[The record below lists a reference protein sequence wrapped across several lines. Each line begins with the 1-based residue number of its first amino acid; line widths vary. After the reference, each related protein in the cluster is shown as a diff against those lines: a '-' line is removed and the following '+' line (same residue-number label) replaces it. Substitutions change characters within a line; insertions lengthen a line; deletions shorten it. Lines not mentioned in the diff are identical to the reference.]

1 MVRYFFGIL
10 IFLVCSNT
18 KAQDTTLTFTK
29 EEFAKIKFIKQA
41 LKGLPANCIIQSYD
55 ISMYMI
61 NGVKT
66 KSYMAG
72 QKDQFTPQFLDHAAK
87 NGREMTISK
96 LKTSCV
102 EGSYKTKYVIVV
114 K

>member
-1 MVRYFFGIL
+1 M
-10 IFLVCSNT
+10 IFLACSNV

-29 EEFAKIKFIKQA
+29 EEFSKIKFVKQA
-41 LKGLPANCIIQSYD
+41 LKGMPTNCIIQSYD

-66 KSYMAG
+66 RSYRAG
-72 QKDQFTPQFLDHAAK
+72 QKDQFTPQYLDYAAK
-87 NGREMTISK
+87 NGGEMTISK
-96 LKTSCV
+96 LKTSCAD
-102 EGSYKTKYVIVV
+102 GSYKTKYLIVV